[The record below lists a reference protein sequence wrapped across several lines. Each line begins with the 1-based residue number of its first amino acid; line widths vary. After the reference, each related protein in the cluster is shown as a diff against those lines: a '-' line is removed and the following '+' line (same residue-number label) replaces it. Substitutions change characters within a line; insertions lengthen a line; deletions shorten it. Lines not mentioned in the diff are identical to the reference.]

1 MADSLDNTIS
11 KSALKYEWLV
21 LTVTTV
27 GTLMGGIDSRIVVIG
42 LPTVAHQLHADP
54 EQLVWITQ
62 AYVLATTVCLL
73 MVGRIGD
80 VYGRV
85 KIYNWGFAIFTVG
98 SGLCALSA
106 NPTQLIAFRIVQG
119 IGAAMIFTNSGA
131 IITDAAPVKSLGT
144 MLGVNQMALRVGSIA
159 GLTLSGLILTFVNWR
174 GLFYVNVP
182 IGIFGTIW
190 AYKRLHAISTR
201 EVSSKIDMPGFLSFT
216 VSLSMILLGIT
227 FLGYGL
233 QDTTTSYSLL
243 IIGFILLGIFARIE
257 STAES
262 PMLDLKVLKIRV
274 FALANLAQLLNSI
287 TWTGLALILAFYL
300 QIGLGYTPLQAG
312 IGIVPVD
319 IIYLISTLFSSR
331 LSDRH
336 GSKILATSGLAVNIL
351 GFLLLATFSLSTN
364 YYYIAVVL
372 VIFGLGNG
380 LFNTPNTREIMSS
393 VPPERRGVAS
403 GVRSM
408 MFNLGL
414 TLSYGVVILLLTKG
428 IPYTEF
434 SQLLQGTISSDSI
447 PLARTEFLTGFR
459 ITSLVFAALMV
470 FAIIP
475 SWIRGEPTPIHQSL

>member
-1 MADSLDNTIS
+1 M
-11 KSALKYEWLV
+11 KYEWLV

-27 GTLMGGIDSRIVVIG
+27 GTIMGGLDSRIVVIG

-80 VYGRV
+80 LYGRV
-85 KIYNWGFAIFTVG
+85 KIYNWGFAVFTVG
-98 SGLCALSA
+98 SGLCALA
-106 NPTQLIAFRIVQG
+106 ADPNQLIGFRVVQG
-119 IGAAMIFTNSGA
+119 IGAAMIFTNAGA
-131 IITDAAPVKSLGT
+131 IITDAAPIKSLGM
-144 MLGVNQMALRVGSIA
+144 MLGINQMSLRVGSMA
-159 GLTLSGLILTFVNWR
+159 GLTLSGLILTFVDWR

-190 AYKRLHAISTR
+190 SYKRLREISSR
-201 EVSSKIDMPGFLSFT
+201 EKAAKIDLPGFVSFT
-216 VSLSMILLGIT
+216 ISLSMILLGIT

-233 QDTTTSYSLL
+233 RNSDISYALL
-243 IIGFILLGIFARIE
+243 VAGFVLLGIFAKIE
-257 STAES
+257 SKSES
-262 PMLDLKVLKIRV
+262 PMLDLRVLKIRI

-287 TWTGLALILAFYL
+287 TWTGLVLLLAFYL
-300 QIGLGYTPLQAG
+300 QIGLGYTPFQAG
-312 IGIVPVD
+312 IGLIPVD
-319 IIYLISTLFSSR
+319 IVFLISTLFSSR

-336 GSKILATSGLAVNIL
+336 GSKILATSGLAVNAL
-351 GFLLLATFSLSTN
+351 GFLLLLTFSLSTS
-364 YYYIAVVL
+364 YFAIAAVL

-403 GVRSM
+403 GIRSM

-414 TLSYGVVILLLTKG
+414 TLSYGVVIVLITQG
-428 IPYTEF
+428 IPYAEF
-434 SQLLQGTISSDSI
+434 NQLLQGTIPSVSSL
-447 PLARTEFLTGFR
+447 LARTEFLNGFR
-459 ITSLVFAALMV
+459 ITSLVFAILVA

-475 SWIRGEPTPIHQSL
+475 SWIRGKPAAARQVFP